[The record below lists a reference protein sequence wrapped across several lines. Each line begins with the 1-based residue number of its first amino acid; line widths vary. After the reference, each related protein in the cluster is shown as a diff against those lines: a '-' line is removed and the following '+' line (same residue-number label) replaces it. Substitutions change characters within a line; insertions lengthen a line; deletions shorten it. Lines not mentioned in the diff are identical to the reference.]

1 MPKSESYRRKIKG
14 AVKKRKKVFGSV
26 RMKKIR
32 KKKRVYEPKS
42 LGVQKTS
49 TVIEREIRNDDSPSK
64 QRR

>member
-14 AVKKRKKVFGSV
+14 AVKKKKVFGSV
-26 RMKKIR
+26 RRKRIK

-49 TVIEREIRNDDSPSK
+49 AIIETEIRNDDSPSK
-64 QRR
+64 QRG